1 MLRGEAPYWICQN
14 RNCVETQACNETE
27 RGLETRV
34 CKCGS
39 PMKKETH
46 ATVFSY
52 LNFLRETENSDTEK
66 KEEEEKPCERSMW
79 AEQPCGEELL
89 WS

>member
-1 MLRGEAPYWICQN
+1 MLRGETTYWICQN
-14 RNCVETQACNETE
+14 RNCGKTRACGETE
-27 RGLETRV
+27 SVLETRA
-34 CKCGS
+34 CECGS
-39 PMKKETH
+39 LMKKEEH

-52 LNFLRETENSDTEK
+52 LNFLRETESSETEK

>member
-1 MLRGEAPYWICQN
+1 MLSGEATYWICQN
-14 RNCVETQACNETE
+14 RNCGKTWACDETGSA
-27 RGLETRV
+27 LETRA
-34 CKCGS
+34 CECGS
-39 PMKKETH
+39 SMKKETH

-52 LNFLRETENSDTEK
+52 LNFLRETGSSETEK

-79 AEQPCGEELL
+79 TEQPCGEELL

>member
-1 MLRGEAPYWICQN
+1 MLREETGYWICQN
-14 RNCVETQACNETE
+14 RDCGKTRACDEIENE
-27 RGLETRV
+27 LETRS
-34 CKCGS
+34 CECGNS
-39 PMKKETH
+39 MRKETH

-52 LNFLRETENSDTEK
+52 LNFLKEAGSGETEK

-79 AEQPCGEELL
+79 TEQPFGEELL